1 MPRHAQLNN
10 IDHRDLRVVTARGA
24 AWGDDVMSAL
34 TFPAEFRSVQAYYP
48 IVFQKSA
55 DGSFQPV
62 ALFGFHA
69 GQNLFLN
76 SDVLRSDAPDGQ
88 GWDAAYVPLSVQRQP
103 FLIGRSEAGEL
114 VVHIDLDHPRV
125 GHAQGEPLFRAHGG
139 TTDVMEHAASVLQAL
154 HDGLG
159 ATPAFVAALLRE
171 ELLESFVLDVESGDG
186 QPFRLAGFYTI
197 HEERLG
203 QLAPETLATLQ
214 RDGHLEAIYMAMASL
229 SHFRDLIDRAR
240 RVHAGGA

>member
-1 MPRHAQLNN
+1 MPRHALLNN

-24 AWGDDVMSAL
+24 EWGDDVMSAL

-62 ALFGFHA
+62 ALFGFRP
-69 GQNLFLN
+69 GQNLFLGGG
-76 SDVLRSDAPDGQ
+76 R
-88 GWDAAYVPLSVQRQP
+88 WDAAYVPLSVERQP
-103 FLIGRSEAGEL
+103 FLIGMSEGGEP

-125 GHAQGEPLFRAHGG
+125 GHAAGEPLFRAHGG
-139 TTDVMEHAASVLQAL
+139 TTDTLERAASVLQAL
-154 HDGLG
+154 HAGLG
-159 ATPAFVAALLRE
+159 ATPSFVDALLRE
-171 ELLESFVLDVESGDG
+171 ELLESFVLDVESEDG

-203 QLAPETLATLQ
+203 QLAPETLAALQ

>member
-1 MPRHAQLNN
+1 MPRHALLNN

-24 AWGDDVMSAL
+24 QWGDDVMSAL

-62 ALFGFHA
+62 ALFGFRP
-69 GQNLFLN
+69 GQNLFLGE
-76 SDVLRSDAPDGQ
+76 DR
-88 GWDAAYVPLSVQRQP
+88 WDAAYLPLSVERQP
-103 FLIGRSEAGEL
+103 FLIGVSEGGEP

-125 GHAQGEPLFRAHGG
+125 GHAGGEPLFRAHGG
-139 TTDVMEHAASVLQAL
+139 TTETLERAASVLQAL
-154 HDGLG
+154 HAGLG
-159 ATPAFVAALLRE
+159 ATPAFVDALLRE
-171 ELLESFVLDVESGDG
+171 QLLESFVLDVESEDG

-203 QLAPETLATLQ
+203 QLAPESLAALQ

-229 SHFRDLIDRAR
+229 SHFRDLIDRVR

>member
-1 MPRHAQLNN
+1 MPRHALLNN

-24 AWGDDVMSAL
+24 RWGDDVMSAL

-62 ALFGFHA
+62 ALFGFRA
-69 GQNLFLN
+69 GQNLFLGR
-76 SDVLRSDAPDGQ
+76 DHPDGE
-88 GWDAAYVPLSVQRQP
+88 GWDAGYVPLAVERQP
-103 FLIGRSEAGEL
+103 FLIGLSEGGEPM
-114 VVHIDLDHPRV
+114 VHIDLDHPRV
-125 GHAQGEPLFRAHGG
+125 GQAEGEPLFRAHGG
-139 TTDVMEHAASVLQAL
+139 TTETLERAASVLQAL
-154 HDGLG
+154 HEGLG
-159 ATPAFVAALLRE
+159 TTPAFVEALLRE
-171 ELLESFVLDVESGDG
+171 ELLESFVLDVESEDG

-203 QLAPETLATLQ
+203 QLAPETLAALQ

-229 SHFRDLIDRAR
+229 SHFRDLIDRVR
-240 RVHAGGA
+240 RVPAGGA

>member
-1 MPRHAQLNN
+1 MPRHALLNN

-24 AWGDDVMSAL
+24 EWGDDVMSAL

-62 ALFGFHA
+62 ALFGFRP
-69 GQNLFLN
+69 GQNLFL
-76 SDVLRSDAPDGQ
+76 RDGR
-88 GWDAAYVPLSVQRQP
+88 WDAACVPLSVERQP
-103 FLIGRSEAGEL
+103 FLIGLSESGEP

-125 GHAQGEPLFRAHGG
+125 GHAEGEPLFRAHGG
-139 TTDVMEHAASVLQAL
+139 TTDTLERAASVLQAL
-154 HDGLG
+154 HAGLG
-159 ATPAFVAALLRE
+159 ATPAFVDALLRE
-171 ELLESFVLDVESGDG
+171 ELLESFVLDVESEDG

-203 QLAPETLATLQ
+203 QLAPETLAALQ

-229 SHFRDLIDRAR
+229 SHFRDLIDRVR